1 MTLEQLKQVPF
12 KRGGHVSMEGEHQT
26 SYYNEQYGF
35 TMVDIV
41 KMNRGGMEVG
51 RGHREYCY
59 KGKWYRRLEKFLEAI
74 KDVEFIEQ

>member
-1 MTLEQLKQVPF
+1 MTAEELAKVRF
-12 KRGGHVSMEGEHQT
+12 KSAGHIAFSDEHQCI
-26 SYYNEQYGF
+26 YNNEQYGF

-74 KDVEFIEQ
+74 KDVEVIEQ